1 MEKIY
6 SKQKNRKKK
15 TSFLKI
21 SLLTDLSYLSHS
33 PFLTFLERRKLATR
47 RGREK
52 RLEEG
57 HWIPQPLND
66 RRHRLDSPQWA
77 KKLLVEGERKEQ
89 IYQSAPIHGNKMKFC
104 PQGRNARTTSILHA
118 SMFPGGI
125 HSFVDR

>member
-52 RLEEG
+52 RLEER
-57 HWIPQPLND
+57 P
-66 RRHRLDSPQWA
+66 LDSTT
-77 KKLLVEGERKEQ
+77 VEWPAAQAGFSSMGEK
-89 IYQSAPIHGNKMKFC
+89 I
-104 PQGRNARTTSILHA
+104 ARERWTERADLSIGTD
-118 SMFPGGI
+118 S
-125 HSFVDR
+125 R